1 MYLLLRNIKSFS
13 ETVSTAATVLFA
25 IYTLNKRTLNN
36 LIKRFFLV
44 GDNNQNE
51 KHKYIQVLS
60 YKIPMISLVQR
71 ILTNQFSQQSLIAT
85 TPLSPIVPIESVK
98 YMKVLSRNI
107 TEFILPVNEEQVKG
121 VELMQQ
127 EMSRFID
134 LMYKEYDK
142 NIEVKNIMIFP
153 IYAQLLDLIIISPL
167 LNFAFNPQAENKL
180 LTTTCS
186 QIIDQVLRIEPEIVF
201 NSVMNYIDY
210 CVSSMAQSGNM
221 SAIGNNTMTTMNT
234 TLNIDMQA
242 DLHK

>member
-1 MYLLLRNIKSFS
+1 MQYFSLRVESFCLYSYMCQIYKDIKSQQPTISQVYLLLRNIKSFS

-25 IYTLNKRTLNN
+25 IYTLNKHTLNN

-44 GDNNQNE
+44 GDSNQNE

-71 ILTNQFSQQSLIAT
+71 ILTGQFSQQSLIAT

-127 EMSRFID
+127 EMSRFMD

-180 LTTTCS
+180 LATTCS
-186 QIIDQVLRIEPEIVF
+186 
-201 NSVMNYIDY
+201 
-210 CVSSMAQSGNM
+210 
-221 SAIGNNTMTTMNT
+221 
-234 TLNIDMQA
+234 
-242 DLHK
+242 